1 MSTDIKLSK
10 VQLSKAI
17 QSGGFW
23 GAFLGK
29 FGVPLMQVAVLFAK
43 NVFVILT
50 AMALAS
56 AINGAIDKKINRRDV
71 VKTGKGIALVISNE
85 DLNGITRIIKLLE
98 ICWLKKESSGQE
110 NDVILLSIWIKV
122 FSSTLSFKQ
131 HRDYWVFQLR
141 I

>member
-1 MSTDIKLSK
+1 
-10 VQLSKAI
+10 
-17 QSGGFW
+17 
-23 GAFLGK
+23 
-29 FGVPLMQVAVLFAK
+29 MQVAVLFAK

-98 ICWLKKESSGQE
+98 IC
-110 NDVILLSIWIKV
+110 
-122 FSSTLSFKQ
+122 
-131 HRDYWVFQLR
+131 
-141 I
+141 

>member
-23 GAFLGK
+23 GALLGK

-85 DLNGITRIIKLLE
+85 DLNGIIRIIKLLE
-98 ICWLKKESSGQE
+98 ICWLKKESSEPE
-110 NDVILLSIWIKV
+110 NDVILLIIWIKN
-122 FSSTLSFKQ
+122 FSSFLSFKQ